1 MSPSPK
7 ILIVE
12 DERRMRRF
20 LATLAESHGL
30 EPLEA
35 ATARDG
41 LALLTE
47 HAPDVVLLDL
57 GLPDGDGLEITRRV
71 REWSLVPII
80 VISARGLEDDKVQA
94 LDAGADDYLTKP
106 FGAAELLARIRVAL
120 RRSAAAER
128 DTPAQTIGVG
138 SLRVELD
145 ARRVFVGDAEVHLT
159 PIEYKLL
166 TTLARRPGRV
176 MTHQQILREVW
187 GESSSARPHHVRVHM
202 ATLRRKIE
210 QDTTAPR
217 YVLTEIG
224 VGYRFADP
232 DP

>member
-1 MSPSPK
+1 MSSPPK

-20 LATLAESHGL
+20 LATLVESHGL
-30 EPLEA
+30 TPLEA
-35 ATARDG
+35 STAKEG

-47 HAPDVVLLDL
+47 LAPDVVLLDL
-57 GLPDGDGLEITRRV
+57 GLPDGDGLAITRRV
-71 REWSLVPII
+71 REWSRVPII

-106 FGAAELLARIRVAL
+106 FGAAELLARIRVVL
-120 RRSAAAER
+120 RRSAVAER
-128 DTPAQTIGVG
+128 EPPTHTIGVG
-138 SLRVELD
+138 GLRVDLD
-145 ARRVFVGDAEVHLT
+145 ARRVFVDELEVHLT

-187 GESSSARPHHVRVHM
+187 GDGTSARPHHVRVHM

-210 QDTTAPR
+210 DDTTAPR

-232 DP
+232 EP